1 MVGRL
6 LSYWEGNV
14 SGAMLN
20 FGGVGVGRQ
29 AFFFLKWLLVWGH
42 VNFSGGALEV
52 VTTKERSNI
61 YTFKYTWCYLQ
72 NRLLGLFYDPHF
84 ELPNW
89 FCCFSSCAPSPFQPR
104 KFPFITG
111 VSTNRPVVV
120 RHQDLF
126 GQQPGH
132 RLLGA
137 LLKARSLNGV
147 TCGLATVSR
156 NVRWC
161 HGVTRVGWRFFVFVF
176 AKLKRCRTTGRYWKT
191 GDLWMIKQRN

>member
-1 MVGRL
+1 M
-6 LSYWEGNV
+6 
-14 SGAMLN
+14 
-20 FGGVGVGRQ
+20 
-29 AFFFLKWLLVWGH
+29 
-42 VNFSGGALEV
+42 

-161 HGVTRVGWRFFVFVF
+161 HGVTRVGWRFFVFFF

-191 GDLWMIKQRN
+191 GDLWQTKKLVASEYMNCPLCFLLSDVFNFQELMIREKCGQLGWLYDIKRNIQT